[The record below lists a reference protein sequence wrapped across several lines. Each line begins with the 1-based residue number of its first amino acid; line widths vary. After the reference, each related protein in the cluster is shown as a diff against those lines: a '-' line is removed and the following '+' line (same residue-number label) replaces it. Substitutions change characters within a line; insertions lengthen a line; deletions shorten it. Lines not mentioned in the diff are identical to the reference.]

1 VRLLS
6 RPDLARH
13 ALAVFSA
20 LPHLPEARRWACSS
34 AATGP
39 VRLRRPGQP
48 DIVITPGTD
57 LSLHPA
63 AASGPVITLAAHE
76 RLLLLWGPH
85 PHCLRDPRN
94 PPETPGDLLKRLA
107 ARE

>member
-39 VRLRRPGQP
+39 VRLRSPGQP
-48 DIVITPGTD
+48 DIVITP
-57 LSLHPA
+57 
-63 AASGPVITLAAHE
+63 AHE
-76 RLLLLWGPH
+76 RLLLLWGRH